1 MAIVCLLQAQCSFS
15 WDWGPAFPTMG
26 IWKDVWLEG
35 YSTCRLDHLTF
46 APLYSEYP
54 LPHALVLGAP
64 MTKLV
69 CQKVGCLGW
78 SDNIAVRS
86 LP

>member
-1 MAIVCLLQAQCSFS
+1 MVGRGDPGTQPVPLGPCSLMPARAIVCLLQAQCSFS

-54 LPHALVLGAP
+54 SLTPWFLGP
-64 MTKLV
+64 
-69 CQKVGCLGW
+69 
-78 SDNIAVRS
+78 
-86 LP
+86 P